1 MSNINEE
8 DIARYQENKY
18 EFSEDNPFLKT
29 TIGHDLWEWSKL
41 ITELSEKETQLLEIK
56 DMIFDKEQW
65 IIENTDF
72 KEAYGKN
79 NSDVR
84 KLHLSKHMKKEY
96 DNRRSL
102 ELSIDYIKR
111 RISFLKS
118 LIRVKSVIMG
128 VKE

>member
-1 MSNINEE
+1 MSNLNEE
-8 DIARYQENKY
+8 DIAAYQEKQKFL
-18 EFSEDNPFLKT
+18 EEHPFLKNN
-29 TIGHDLWEWSKL
+29 ISYDLWEWSKL
-41 ITELSEKETQLLEIK
+41 ITELSEKERDLIELK
-56 DMIFDKEQW
+56 DIIFDKEQW

-72 KEAYGKN
+72 KAVYGKN

-84 KLHLSKHMKKEY
+84 KLHLTKHMKSEY
-96 DNRRSL
+96 ENRRSL

-118 LIRVKSVIMG
+118 LIHVKSVIMG

>member
-18 EFSEDNPFLKT
+18 EFSEDHPFLKN

-72 KEAYGKN
+72 KEADGKN